1 MYRIFLPIEPLRPY
15 IDNYWLLRAP
25 QPILLQENIFVDGKA
40 DILFNFGCAYE
51 RRSLDQPDAVENLAR
66 SNVDGQ
72 RRFPVGILQQG
83 AVHLL
88 GVRFKA
94 GGLAAFVPL
103 PVHEI
108 SNQTIDVHDIFGAV
122 ADELEARL
130 YDASI
135 EEQIALLDSFFLR
148 RLQLPSAYVMTLY
161 LARTLATAVDD
172 VQPSVA
178 IIWQLCREAGYSF
191 RSVDRFFRQFFG
203 ISPKFYA
210 RIVRFQRALAILTD
224 ARLGLADIAFTCG
237 YYDQAHLTKE
247 FQAFAAQTPSQ
258 YRTHLLQ
265 KAAAPPPNLVQFLQ
279 EQ

>member
-15 IDNYWLLRAP
+15 IDNYWMLRAP
-25 QPILLQENIFVDGKA
+25 HPILLKENIFVDGKA

-51 RRSLDQPDAVENLAR
+51 RRNLDQLAAAHSLGR

-72 RRFPVGILQQG
+72 RKYPVGILQQG

-94 GGLAAFVPL
+94 GGLAAFVRFPA
-103 PVHEI
+103 HEI
-108 SNQTIDVHDIFGAV
+108 SNQTIHVRDIFGAA
-122 ADELEARL
+122 ADDLEGRL
-130 YDASI
+130 YEASTA
-135 EEQIALLDSFFLR
+135 EQIVLLDSFFLR
-148 RLQLPSAYVMTLY
+148 CLQLPTSYVMTLR

-172 VQPSVA
+172 VQPSA
-178 IIWQLCREAGYSF
+178 ASIWQLCREAGYSF

-210 RIVRFQRALAILTD
+210 RIVRFQNALSMLRNE
-224 ARLGLADIAFTCG
+224 RLGLADIAFACG

-247 FQAFAAQTPSQ
+247 FQAFAAQTPTQ
-258 YRTHLLQ
+258 YRTHLLE